1 MTREERIK
9 LYAALSAPFPDH
21 AVERTEGR
29 VTGRGYDTTGIKGQ
43 YLADRLNEVLGVGG
57 FRTERTI
64 TVKNITSAKGR
75 PGYEAIAEV
84 RLELGE
90 WIDGE
95 FIAFAQAWG
104 DGGHTATTEADARK
118 GSFTNAF
125 KKAVAFMGPG
135 REAYRGTIDDDHV
148 PAHDVGLPTD
158 RRPDVAPVEVEQ
170 PDRRETGSRPPQ
182 YEGET
187 PSSSPRITNAQ
198 LGKLRALVT
207 ESGSDW
213 ATFRNAMRERHH
225 VNVEYA
231 DRRLASSIIQEMLGA
246 HGKGQSH
253 GNGQSQSNGSG
264 NGNGDGNG
272 NANGGG
278 WRRP

>member
-1 MTREERIK
+1 MTKEERIK

-64 TVKNITSAKGR
+64 TVKNITTAKGR

-95 FIAFAQAWG
+95 FVAFAQAWG

-125 KKAVAFMGPG
+125 KKAAAFMGPG

-148 PAHDVGLPTD
+148 PADDLGLPTD

-170 PDRRETGSRPPQ
+170 HDRENNGDRPARF
-182 YEGET
+182 EGET
-187 PSSSPRITNAQ
+187 PSSPRITNAQ
-198 LGKLRALVT
+198 LGKLRHLVT
-207 ESGSDW
+207 ENGSDW
-213 ATFRNAMRERHH
+213 ATFRNSVRERHRI
-225 VNVEYA
+225 NVEYA
-231 DRRLASSIIQEMLGA
+231 DRRLGSELIQELLGPA
-246 HGKGQSH
+246 QPAN
-253 GNGQSQSNGSG
+253 NGNGSG
-264 NGNGDGNG
+264 QNSGRSN
-272 NANGGG
+272 G
-278 WRRP
+278 WRR